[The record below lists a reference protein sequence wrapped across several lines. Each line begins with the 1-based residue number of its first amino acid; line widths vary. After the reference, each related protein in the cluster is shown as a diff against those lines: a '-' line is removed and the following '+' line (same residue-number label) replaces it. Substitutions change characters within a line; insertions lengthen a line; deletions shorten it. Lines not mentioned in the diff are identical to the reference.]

1 MKIYVDADACP
12 VQEEIFVV
20 AKTFSKQVILIKS
33 YSHFSHDP
41 LPDYVETIYVDKGKD
56 VADFAIVERVAKKDL
71 VVTHDYGLA
80 AICLGKGCAVIH
92 PKGFLYTNK
101 NIERL
106 LQTRHEHALMRRA
119 GQRTKGPSAFTEH
132 DKISFKQSLIK
143 IIEKTLN
150 SKKK

>member
-12 VQEEIFVV
+12 VQEEIFDV
-20 AKTFSKQVILIKS
+20 AKDYSKQVFLIKS

-41 LPDYVETIYVDKGKD
+41 LPSYVKTIYVDKGKD
-56 VADFAIVERVAKKDL
+56 VADFAIIERVVRNDL

-80 AICLGKGCAVIH
+80 AICLGKGCIVIH
-92 PKGFLYTNK
+92 PKGYLYTNK

-119 GQRTKGPSAFTEH
+119 GQRTKGPRPFTAD
-132 DKISFKQSLIK
+132 DKVAFKQSLIK
-143 IIEKTLN
+143 TIEKVISTKN
-150 SKKK
+150 S